1 MLKRSTLLGLLAVTL
16 LFGFNIN
23 AHAAAANPSLG
34 GAAASL
40 TGVTDVRWVCGPYKC
55 AWIPNYAGPVV
66 VYPHMR
72 YWGAP
77 PYPHCYYRRGL
88 FGWRMSCPW

>member
-1 MLKRSTLLGLLAVTL
+1 MLKRSILMGLLAVTL
-16 LFGFNIN
+16 VLGFNVN
-23 AHAAAANPSLG
+23 AHAAADPTLG
-34 GAAASL
+34 TTATTMSGP
-40 TGVTDVRWVCGPYKC
+40 TKVRWVCGPYKC

-77 PYPHCYYRRGL
+77 PYPHCYYRRTL
-88 FGWRMSCPW
+88 FGWKLTCPW